1 MANLYF
7 NRLRCI
13 IPEAKRR
20 SIPIVNVDT
29 FEVYPFDQ
37 PAETSAFA
45 SIPRRHHIQS

>member
-1 MANLYF
+1 MANSYF
-7 NRLRCI
+7 NHLRCI

-20 SIPIVNVDT
+20 IIPNVNVDA

-45 SIPRRHHIQS
+45 SLPRKSTSH